1 MNGALD
7 AATLDDVVAEL
18 VQGREVQQALLAE
31 IRALRLLTEARIAG
45 PMVADHEAD
54 ERVGGNPVV
63 RFDPKSWSGPSFKG
77 KKYADAPA
85 EYLDLLASALT
96 QMAAKAAEAGET
108 YKGKPSAPYRYKDA
122 ARARRWAYRKRT
134 GWVAP
139 PKEAFG
145 GGASAEEQKPFGGGG
160 GFATGGFGGKPEA
173 PKDAPTSEPAASPRD
188 DLDDFDAP
196 RSAAAAPTDFDQR
209 SMDDSD
215 CGDDFD
221 IQPPENAGDAWEAP
235 AR

>member
-7 AATLDDVVAEL
+7 AATLDDVVSEL
-18 VQGREVQQALLAE
+18 VQGREVMQALLAE
-31 IRALRLLTEARIAG
+31 IRALRLLTEARGAG
-45 PMVADHEAD
+45 PLVPDHEAD

-77 KKYADAPA
+77 KKYADAPP

-96 QMAAKAAEAGET
+96 QMAAKAAAAGEM

-139 PKEAFG
+139 EKPANGFG
-145 GGASAEEQKPFGGGG
+145 SGAAAEEPKPFGNGG
-160 GFATGGFGGKPEA
+160 GFSTGAFGTPA
-173 PKDAPTSEPAASPRD
+173 PAPAPTPAP
-188 DLDDFDAP
+188 
-196 RSAAAAPTDFDQR
+196 AAAPTASPATAAPASAPADDFDGFPA
-209 SMDDSD
+209 SGPDDFG
-215 CGDDFD
+215 GDDFPE
-221 IQPPENAGDAWEAP
+221 PPENAGDAWEAP